1 MPVAE
6 LNDDRTRINVQTVYA
21 EKELI
26 KRVPGAIYDG
36 TQKTWHVPKTWPAC
50 LQLRGVFGATLVLGD
65 ELRKWAKTRRETHV
79 DHVARLRDVLT
90 PESISP
96 CYSSKLYPFQAA
108 GVDFLSTAGS
118 VLLGDE
124 MGTGKTIQ
132 ALEELRHS
140 NEHSSEDPLPAL
152 VICPNTTKR
161 NWEAEI
167 VCWFPD
173 AHPYVISGGLVQR
186 RKILKAARTDPLA
199 IVIINIEGVRG
210 HSRLAPYG
218 SVRLRRCVTCSGGD
232 VTAVTES
239 RCEVHPKEL
248 NGFGFKTV
256 IFDEAHRMKDPK
268 SLQTRAAWAVGHDT
282 SVTRRWALT
291 GTPIANDPSDLWSLL
306 HFIDPTGFPRRS
318 AFIDRYCL
326 QSWNSYGGLSVI
338 GVKPETRDEFHA
350 ILNTYFR
357 RVTKAMVLDQLPNKV
372 RTTILVDMEP
382 KQAKAYKEMEDSL
395 VTRLEDG
402 QLLIARSNLV
412 AQTRLLQLAA
422 SYCTLEKPDPEDT
435 KTWILTPTDPSPK
448 IDVLV
453 EILEDAAKP
462 IVVAASQRKLIE
474 LASRRLTKLK
484 ISHALITG
492 KVDEWDR
499 KKALEDLREGRIRTL
514 LFTMK
519 AGGTGPNMTAADTI
533 VFLQRDWSMVENIQ
547 SEDRVHRIGSEI
559 HESINVIDI
568 VARGTVEEDVIQRY
582 VEKRVRMD
590 EITRDRERLR
600 ALGHNTTELDELE
613 ASLMTGFLGEL

>member
-6 LNDDRTRINVQTVYA
+6 LNDDGTRINVQTVYT

-26 KRVPGAIYDG
+26 KRVPGALYDG
-36 TQKTWHVPKTWPAC
+36 TQKIWHVPKTWPAC
-50 LQLRGVFGATLVLGD
+50 LQLRGVFGTSLTIGD
-65 ELRKWAKTRRETHV
+65 ELRKWATLERTMRVQNILE
-79 DHVARLRDVLT
+79 LRDVLT
-90 PESISP
+90 PANVMP
-96 CYSSKLYPFQAA
+96 CYSPDLYPFQAA
-108 GVDFLSTAGS
+108 GVDFFNATGRT
-118 VLLGDE
+118 LLGDE

-132 ALEELRHS
+132 ALETLRHAH
-140 NEHSSEDPLPAL
+140 EHGPDVLPAL
-152 VICPNTTKR
+152 VICPNTTKY
-161 NWEAEI
+161 NWEDETAR
-167 VCWFPD
+167 WFP
-173 AHPYVISGGLVQR
+173 AVRTYVISGGLVQR
-186 RKILKAARTDPLA
+186 RKILKAARADPLA

-218 SVRLRRCVTCSGGD
+218 SVRLKRCVSCSGGD
-232 VTAVTES
+232 VTAVSES

-256 IFDEAHRMKDPK
+256 IFDEAHRMKEPK
-268 SLQTRAAWAVGHDT
+268 ALQTRAAWAVGHDP
-282 SVTRRWALT
+282 SVTERWALT

-306 HFIDPTGFPRRS
+306 HFIDPIGFPRRS

-357 RVTKAMVLDQLPNKV
+357 RVTKAMVLDQLPKKV

-382 KQAKAYKEMEDSL
+382 KQAKAYQEMGDSL

-412 AQTRLLQLAA
+412 AQIRLLQLAA
-422 SYCTLEKPDPEDT
+422 SYCTLEKPDPEDS

-448 IDVLV
+448 IDALV

-462 IVVAASQRKLIE
+462 VVVAAAQRKLIE
-474 LASRRLTKLK
+474 LASKRLTKLK
-484 ISHALITG
+484 IPHALITG

-499 KKALEDLREGRIRTL
+499 KKALEDLKDGRIKAL

-519 AGGTGPNMTAADTI
+519 AGGTGLNMTAADTI
-533 VFLQRDWSMVENIQ
+533 VFLQRDWSMIENIQ

-582 VEKRVRMD
+582 VEKRVRLD

-600 ALGHNTTELDELE
+600 ALGHTTTELDELE
-613 ASLMTGFLGEL
+613 ASLTSGFLGEL